1 MLTDIF
7 ADRYSNRVIWPAYT
21 ETEAKLLMQCYLLVE
36 DIVPYWDGSGKV
48 VEGAK
53 KSWKSIHDRL
63 ARELGLSELSPLS
76 YGYTAMNNQY
86 VSGVWN
92 FDHVCK
98 TFMIEPFAGG
108 SADRFVK
115 ERLSFVELAFRL
127 RGEELDKTNAE
138 RGAKTAAA
146 KLQDALRSHRAGYG
160 SNVDHLDAY
169 YESVNAKFRASV
181 TEFNERLRRA
191 GAKLNYH
198 NGFVQI
204 ASDELV
210 EAQIEKPFWA
220 LVADP
225 IWKNVDTDMKEAVDR
240 RDSKG
245 RDPAWYAARALE
257 SVIKIISDQKGSTH
271 GGEKGAH
278 NYIDNLRS
286 KKNGSFINEWEE
298 KALKEFFTS
307 VRNPFGH
314 GPGSAEMPEL
324 TPTQTDLALET
335 CMSWTKALIERM

>member
-7 ADRYSNRVIWPAYT
+7 ADRYADRVMWTAYT
-21 ETEAKLLMQCYLLVE
+21 ETEVKLLMQCYRLVE
-36 DIVPYWDGSGKV
+36 DIFPYWDGSGKAI
-48 VEGAK
+48 GSAK
-53 KSWKSIHDRL
+53 SNWKSIHDRL
-63 ARELGLSELSPLS
+63 ARELGLSELAPLS
-76 YGYTAMNNQY
+76 YAYTAVNGQF
-86 VSGVWN
+86 VSGIHHY
-92 FDHVCK
+92 DHVCK
-98 TFMIEPFAGG
+98 TFMTAPFPGR

-115 ERLSFVELAFRL
+115 ERLSFAELAFRL
-127 RGEELDKTNAE
+127 RGEELDKEKAE
-138 RGAKTAAA
+138 RAANTGGARLA
-146 KLQDALRSHRAGYG
+146 DALISQARGF
-160 SNVDHLDAY
+160 SNSPNGIARY
-169 YESVNAKFRASV
+169 YESIDSAFRQSVDELNA
-181 TEFNERLRRA
+181 RLQRA

-198 NGFVQI
+198 NGFIQI

-225 IWKNVDTDMKEAVDR
+225 LWKNVDIDMKEAVDR
-240 RDSKG
+240 RDAKG

-257 SVIKIISDQKGSTH
+257 STIKIISEKKGWTH
-271 GGEKGAH
+271 GKEKGAS

-298 KALKEFFTS
+298 KALKDFFTS

-324 TPTQTDLALET
+324 SPTQIYWALET
-335 CMSWTKALIERM
+335 CMTWTKVLIERI